1 MRSRNMLPAFKS
13 GGVASMIALGVCL
26 VGCGPRSGAGSID
39 PTNAA
44 QVQRGQMV
52 YNENCSRCHGAQLQG
67 QPEWRVRLPNG
78 RLPAPPHDDT
88 GHTWHHPSAML
99 FEIVKHGLVSPN
111 APDGYPS
118 DMPAFATTLRDD
130 DIAAV
135 LSFIRSRWGSEVQK
149 FRIDNKLDVAG

>member
-1 MRSRNMLPAFKS
+1 MQLQNMLPVFKFGS
-13 GGVASMIALGVCL
+13 VLGMIAVCAHL
-26 VGCGPRSGAGSID
+26 SGCGQRSGAGSID

-44 QVQRGQMV
+44 QVQRGQVV
-52 YNENCSRCHGAQLQG
+52 YQENCSRCHGMTLQG

-111 APDGYPS
+111 APDDYHS
-118 DMPAFATTLRDD
+118 DMPAFAGVLHDA

-135 LSFIRSRWGSEVQK
+135 LSFIRSRWGAEVQK
-149 FRIDNKLDVAG
+149 FRIDNKLDIPE